1 MSLIDMNQSSS
12 IRILIKWLC
21 LKGKKDSSLAK
32 EFRGKAKEMNH
43 CSTIKKN
50 AEIDIGV
57 QP

>member
-1 MSLIDMNQSSS
+1 MNHSSS

-21 LKGKKDSSLAK
+21 EKKDSSLAK
-32 EFRGKAKEMNH
+32 EFKGKAKEMNH
-43 CSTIKKN
+43 CSTIKKK